1 MRRSFLLV
9 LAALLL
15 VVPAA
20 MAGTTCPSGGYDQY
34 HPQAIGTL
42 SGSITCATNALSFSE
57 FQFGASASGGAV
69 LPTPAGISVTPLQ
82 TLGNEGFS
90 FNPNFSV
97 GAGQSQDASILFEV
111 TAAPGDMISDLFIF
125 FNGASTG
132 TGSTSFSETYC
143 TISFSMGCAVFSVP
157 NAGQISQHINITPTS
172 TLFITK
178 DFGATG
184 GTSGNGSIS
193 LVQNNYSNAV
203 PEPSALIL
211 FGSGLLG
218 LGGIVRRKFNI

>member
-1 MRRSFLLV
+1 MRRFIFLV
-9 LAALLL
+9 IAASI

-20 MAGTTCPSGGYDQY
+20 MATTTCPSGGYNLY
-34 HPQAIGTL
+34 NPQLIGTL
-42 SGSITCATNALSFSE
+42 SGSITCATNALTFNQ
-57 FQFGASASGGAV
+57 FQFGSSASGGAV
-69 LPTPAGISVTPLQ
+69 LPTPAGITVTPLQ

-97 GAGQSQDASILFEV
+97 GAGQSQDVSILFEV

-143 TISFSMGCAVFSVP
+143 TISFSLGCQVFSVP
-157 NAGQISQHINITPTS
+157 DAGQISKHIDITPT
-172 TLFITK
+172 TQLFITK

-184 GTSGNGSIS
+184 GTSGNASIS
-193 LVQNNYSNAV
+193 LVQNNYSNAT
-203 PEPSALIL
+203 PEPSALVL

-218 LGGIVRRKFNI
+218 LAGVIRRKLSI